1 MLQKS
6 FFSPSSVAI
15 VRKAK
20 IIFLVFKSIRITGSR
35 RGTFTH
41 MQKPLRLQ
49 ACCDT

>member
-6 FFSPSSVAI
+6 FFSSSSVAI

-20 IIFLVFKSIRITGSR
+20 IIFLVFKSTRIAVSR